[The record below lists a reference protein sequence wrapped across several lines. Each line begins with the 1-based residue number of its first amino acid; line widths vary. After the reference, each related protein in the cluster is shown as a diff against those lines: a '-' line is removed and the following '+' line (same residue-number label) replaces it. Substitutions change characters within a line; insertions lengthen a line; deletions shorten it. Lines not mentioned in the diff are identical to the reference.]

1 MKNDNLSPGN
11 LIDRAG
17 AKTPKF
23 WKKVQRFMLV
33 LGGVGGALLTSGV
46 ALPGVI
52 AAALPYLVTA
62 GVVGSV
68 LPQFAKESEA
78 NSNQIEP

>member
-11 LIDRAG
+11 LVDRAS

-23 WKKVQRFMLV
+23 WKKVQRVMLL

-46 ALPGVI
+46 ALPGVV
-52 AAALPYLVTA
+52 AGVLPYLVTA
-62 GVVGSV
+62 GVVGTV
-68 LPQFAKESEA
+68 LPQFAKETEA
-78 NSNQIEP
+78 VEDSNQN